1 MWNVI
6 DLETREVL
14 FQGETYKQCLN
25 VIKDLKEKNLNKTYD
40 IAVAQ

>member
-6 DLETREVL
+6 DLQTRKVL

-25 VIKDLKEKNLNKTYD
+25 VIKDLKEKNPNAVYD
-40 IAVAQ
+40 IAVAK